1 MEDSW
6 NKSGIYMLTCKV
18 NGKRYIGQSQNIRKR
33 LIAHRSNKHKYH
45 NQIIKNAIA
54 KYGWENFEAIVLEFC
69 PVEKLDER
77 EIYYIAELK
86 PEYNIKAGGSRAT
99 LSIETREI
107 IRQSTKKQW
116 QNTDIRKI
124 FQKQII
130 CIETGEIFDSV
141 KDAAAKIGVHHSSIS
156 QVLNG
161 KTKTSGGYHWDY
173 LNDKDKQQ
181 RGKHFSEETRKK
193 FSKLHLG
200 QKRSEKT
207 IAKLSEQIKKRGNE
221 CCQKSVVC
229 VETGQIFK
237 SVKIA
242 GLTVGVHPT
251 HLSKVLHGKKKTAGG
266 YHWKFLKETDKND

>member
-6 NKSGIYMLTCKV
+6 NTSGIYMLTCKV
-18 NGKRYIGQSQNIRKR
+18 NGKSYIGQSQNIAKR
-33 LIAHRSNKHKYH
+33 LRSHKSNKHKYH
-45 NQIIKNAIA
+45 NYIIKNAIS
-54 KYGWENFEAIVLEFC
+54 KYGWENFDKTVLEFC

-77 EIYYIAELK
+77 EIFWIAK
-86 PEYNIKAGGSRAT
+86 YQPEYNIKEGGGRGNH
-99 LSIETREI
+99 SIQTREI
-107 IRQSTKKQW
+107 LRQSTKSQW

-130 CIETGEIFDSV
+130 CIETGEIFESV
-141 KDAAAKIGVHHSSIS
+141 NSAAAKIGVNHSAIS

-181 RGKHFSEETRKK
+181 RGKHFSEETRKQ
-193 FSKLHLG
+193 FSKLHIG
-200 QKRSEKT
+200 QKRSEQT
-207 IAKLSEQIKKRGNE
+207 IAKLSAQIKKRGNE

-229 VETGQIFK
+229 METGQIFK

-242 GLTVGVHPT
+242 ALTVGVVPSF
-251 HLSKVLHGKKKTAGG
+251 LSKVLHGKKKTAGG
-266 YHWKFLKETDKND
+266 YHWKFIEKETD